1 VVYYLL
7 AFLATFFFAF
17 LAGFFAAFFFAI
29 LVFSF
34 PRLDENKA

>member
-1 VVYYLL
+1 
-7 AFLATFFFAF
+7 